1 MSTETKC
8 LFETNLQLSHNKI
21 KAQRAK
27 LISEDA
33 NDAAN
38 EKVRVLEKQKRDLE
52 KQKMSL
58 EDLSP
63 TSTMSL
69 KVGSDDFDGES
80 WFKELY
86 DIEVKITELDI
97 KLKIAKGLQTKY
109 FAITA
114 HTDEQE

>member
-1 MSTETKC
+1 MSQETKC

-38 EKVRVLEKQKRDLE
+38 ERVRILEKEKRDLE
-52 KQKMSL
+52 KKKMSL

-80 WFKELY
+80 WFNELY
-86 DIEVKITELDI
+86 NIELQITELDI
-97 KLKIAKGLQTKY
+97 KLKIAKSLQTKY
-109 FAITA
+109 FVVS
-114 HTDEQE
+114 TDEQ